1 MMKAVKNLAL
11 PAALAVGALL
21 VLSSGGPA
29 AASVPNWVGVTQTV
43 LASTSPDGQVSG
55 TPSVYTQ
62 LAANGT
68 GPATVKVPM
77 SRSGFRNLTG
87 VGTPPVTDGKAV
99 WNLHLTGPFN
109 ERTVAQFPVAKL
121 PLQVTATY
129 YLNGHK
135 MPATDIAGKSGFL
148 QVIYI
153 VSNTTS
159 EATPVKFKNVF
170 GHKQSTSVQT
180 PVPYAASLAVTL
192 PANFTNL
199 HAPGAS
205 AAGNGNGTTGISW
218 TMFLFEPL
226 GSAQQQ
232 FSYQAQVTDVAVPS
246 ATLSA
251 QALPPGNLKP
261 LPTIHEPGAPA
272 VPTLTV
278 GGRLASF
285 QAKAQNKLQDIA
297 VKASTFLS
305 ELKKVLVPAA
315 QHVSRGAAKLA
326 VSLRTLSADAQ
337 QLSTNAGNLSARIAQ
352 HATDAASTASMIAD
366 IQTRFAALPAAICS
380 ALSKIP
386 APTVRPAPTPT
397 ASPSP
402 SPSRSAIPSC
412 VPRLK
417 ATRAF
422 TTLQS
427 KLVALQDL
435 VLKLSAALGTS
446 SADAKT
452 VKASALSA
460 SAGLATSSTNV
471 DALSARA
478 AQVATAIANASTTIT
493 VKKGKAIQPTTI
505 GGGAKLDAA
514 VKQLDDAI
522 SQAGAT
528 VDDNYAYLTAL
539 ETQAGQNLL
548 PAGNAS
554 GATAQAGAL
563 SYSIGGADNSAHQ
576 IHLALI
582 IGVTGLFI
590 GATLGLGLYRIR
602 RGEAS
607 SLAPGKT

>member
-1 MMKAVKNLAL
+1 MKAVKNLAL
-11 PAALAVGALL
+11 PAALAIGALL
-21 VLSSGGPA
+21 VLSSGGQA

-43 LASTSPDGQVSG
+43 LASTSADGQVSG

-62 LAANGT
+62 LAANGS
-68 GPATVKVPM
+68 GPVTVKVPM

-87 VGTPPVTDGKAV
+87 LGTPPVTDGKAV
-99 WNLHLTGPFN
+99 WNLHLTGPFT
-109 ERTVAQFPVAKL
+109 ERTVAHFPAARL

-135 MPATDIAGKSGFL
+135 MPATDIVGKSGFL

-153 VSNTTS
+153 VANTTS
-159 EATPVKFKNVF
+159 EATPVTFKNVF

-192 PANFTNL
+192 PTNFTNL

-226 GSAQQQ
+226 GSAQQE
-232 FSYQAQVTDVAVPS
+232 FSYQAQVTDVAIPS

-272 VPTLTV
+272 VPTVTV

-297 VKASTFLS
+297 AKASTFLS

-315 QHVSRGAAKLA
+315 QHVSGGAAKLA
-326 VSLRTLSADAQ
+326 VALRTLSADAQ
-337 QLSTNAGNLSARIAQ
+337 QLSTNAGDLSARLAQ

-366 IQTRFAALPAAICS
+366 IQTRFAALPAAICG
-380 ALSKIP
+380 AL
-386 APTVRPAPTPT
+386 
-397 ASPSP
+397 SPSP
-402 SPSRSAIPSC
+402 SPSC
-412 VPRLK
+412 VPKVRATK
-417 ATRAF
+417 AY
-422 TTLQS
+422 TTMHA
-427 KLVALQDL
+427 KLAALQDL
-435 VLKLSAALGTS
+435 ALRLSAALGTS
-446 SADAKT
+446 SADAKAL
-452 VKASALSA
+452 KASALSA
-460 SAGLATSSTNV
+460 SAGLATSATNV
-471 DALSARA
+471 GALSAKA

-539 ETQAGQNLL
+539 ETQAGQNLM
-548 PAGNAS
+548 PASNAS

-563 SYSIGGADNSAHQ
+563 SYSIGGADNSARQ

-607 SLAPGKT
+607 SLAPAKTKPQASPKRA